1 MFRILTKIP
10 YLALLIYGIF
20 LLCFIAFLIPFGTES
35 DEEILIF
42 LLSESP
48 WKIRDVLNF
57 HLLFSSFLF
66 FIFESFEISVFYAFR
81 SLNLIFLISKNLYAI
96 DTKAEQ
102 AIVMDF
108 DTNEILFEKN
118 SNSKTPPASMTKIMT
133 VYAAFDRL
141 KNTDLS
147 INNECTVSAKAYKM
161 GGSRTFLEIDDKVS
175 IDDLL
180 KGIIIQSG
188 NDASVALAECL
199 AGTEEDFAKLMNV
212 YAKRLGMNNT
222 NFINSSGWPEDDH
235 YSTVYDLAIL
245 SNAVIREFP
254 DLYLYFA
261 DEEFTYNDIKQPN
274 RNKLLSSVQGAD
286 GLKTG
291 FTKASGWGIAAT
303 AKREDR
309 RITVVI
315 NGTNSSR
322 SRMNESA
329 NLINWAFSQT
339 SQKELVREGQ
349 VITQVDV
356 WLGNKPRVNLISSR
370 KIVSTL
376 SFDQLQL
383 IKSSIQYKKPL
394 DAPILKGNSYGKLLI
409 SIEGKP
415 NIEIDLVA
423 EENVGTIN
431 PILKIFAALKYL
443 IFGSTLDE

>member
-1 MFRILTKIP
+1 MRTQTITFIL
-10 YLALLIYGIF
+10 
-20 LLCFIAFLIPFGTES
+20 
-35 DEEILIF
+35 
-42 LLSESP
+42 
-48 WKIRDVLNF
+48 
-57 HLLFSSFLF
+57 
-66 FIFESFEISVFYAFR
+66 
-81 SLNLIFLISKNLYAI
+81 LIFLISKHVFAI

-370 KIVSTL
+370 KVVSTL

-415 NIEIDLVA
+415 NIEIDLLA

>member
-1 MFRILTKIP
+1 MKIK
-10 YLALLIYGIF
+10 F
-20 LLCFIAFLIPFGTES
+20 IPF
-35 DEEILIF
+35 ILF
-42 LLSESP
+42 
-48 WKIRDVLNF
+48 
-57 HLLFSSFLF
+57 
-66 FIFESFEISVFYAFR
+66 
-81 SLNLIFLISKNLYAI
+81 IFLISTKSFSI

-102 AIVMDF
+102 AVVIDF
-108 DTNEILFEKN
+108 NTNEILYEKN
-118 SNSKTPPASMTKIMT
+118 FNLQTPPASMTKILT
-133 VYAAFDRL
+133 VYAAFDRI

-212 YAKRLGMNNT
+212 YAKRLGMNNS
-222 NFINSSGWPEDDH
+222 NFLNSSGWPEDDH
-235 YSTVYDLAIL
+235 YSTVLDLAIL
-245 SNAVIREFP
+245 SNAIIRDFP
-254 DLYLYFA
+254 NLYLYFS
-261 DEEFTYNDIKQPN
+261 DEEFTYNEIKQPN
-274 RNKLLSSVQGAD
+274 RNKLLQSVQGAD

-303 AKREDR
+303 ARRDDR

-322 SRMNESA
+322 SRMNESS

-339 SQKELVREGQ
+339 SQKKLVDEDQ
-349 VITQVDV
+349 LIVEADV

-370 KIVSTL
+370 KVISTL

-383 IKSSIQYKKPL
+383 IKSSIQYVKPIE
-394 DAPILKGNSYGKLLI
+394 APIIKGNTYGKLLI
-409 SIEGKP
+409 EIDGKP
-415 NIEIDLVA
+415 NIEVDLIA
-423 EENVGTIN
+423 EYDVGPIN
-431 PILKIFAALKYL
+431 PILKIFAAIKYL
-443 IFGSTLDE
+443 IFGTSLDE

>member
-1 MFRILTKIP
+1 MKIK
-10 YLALLIYGIF
+10 F
-20 LLCFIAFLIPFGTES
+20 IPF
-35 DEEILIF
+35 IL
-42 LLSESP
+42 
-48 WKIRDVLNF
+48 
-57 HLLFSSFLF
+57 
-66 FIFESFEISVFYAFR
+66 
-81 SLNLIFLISKNLYAI
+81 LIFLISSKSFSI

-102 AIVMDF
+102 AVVIDF
-108 DTNEILFEKN
+108 DTNEILYEKN
-118 SNSKTPPASMTKIMT
+118 YNLQTPPASMTKILT
-133 VYAAFDRL
+133 VYVAFDRL

-212 YAKRLGMNNT
+212 YAKRLGMNNS
-222 NFINSSGWPEDDH
+222 NFVNSSGWPEDDH
-235 YSTVYDLAIL
+235 YSTVLDLAL
-245 SNAVIREFP
+245 VSNAIIRDFP
-254 DLYLYFA
+254 NLYLYFS
-261 DEEFTYNDIKQPN
+261 DEEFTYNEIKQPN
-274 RNKLLSSVQGAD
+274 RNKLLQSVQGAD

-303 AKREDR
+303 ARRDDR

-322 SRMNESA
+322 SRMNESS

-339 SQKELVREGQ
+339 SQKKLVDEGQ
-349 VITQVDV
+349 LIVEADV

-370 KIVSTL
+370 KVISTL

-383 IKSSIQYKKPL
+383 IKSSIQYTKPIE
-394 DAPILKGNSYGKLLI
+394 APIIKGNTYGKLLI
-409 SIEGKP
+409 EIDGKP
-415 NIEIDLVA
+415 NIEVDLIA
-423 EENVGTIN
+423 EYDVGPIN
-431 PILKIFAALKYL
+431 PILKIFAAIKYL
-443 IFGSTLDE
+443 IFGTSLDE

>member
-1 MFRILTKIP
+1 MRTQTITFIL
-10 YLALLIYGIF
+10 
-20 LLCFIAFLIPFGTES
+20 
-35 DEEILIF
+35 
-42 LLSESP
+42 
-48 WKIRDVLNF
+48 
-57 HLLFSSFLF
+57 
-66 FIFESFEISVFYAFR
+66 
-81 SLNLIFLISKNLYAI
+81 LIFLISKNVFAI

-339 SQKELVREGQ
+339 SQKELVSEGQ

-370 KIVSTL
+370 KVVSTL

-415 NIEIDLVA
+415 NIEIDLVS

>member
-1 MFRILTKIP
+1 MRTQTITFIL
-10 YLALLIYGIF
+10 
-20 LLCFIAFLIPFGTES
+20 
-35 DEEILIF
+35 
-42 LLSESP
+42 
-48 WKIRDVLNF
+48 
-57 HLLFSSFLF
+57 
-66 FIFESFEISVFYAFR
+66 
-81 SLNLIFLISKNLYAI
+81 LIFLISKHVFAI

-212 YAKRLGMNNT
+212 YAKRLGMNST

-349 VITQVDV
+349 VISQVDV

-370 KIVSTL
+370 KVVSTL